1 MKHKE
6 LIEQMTLEEKC
17 GLLSGRDIWSTRSV
31 ERLGVPTIYLS
42 DGPTGM
48 RKQVGEGDHLGLNA
62 SLPATC
68 WPTAVT
74 VACTWDPAL
83 GEELGAALGE
93 EAVAQGV
100 SVVLGP
106 GLNIQR
112 SPLCGRNFEYF
123 SEDPILAG
131 KLAAGYIRGIQSRGI
146 AACPKHFAANS
157 QETLRMA
164 SDSVVDERTFR
175 EVYLTNYEIAVKEGK
190 PKFIMSSYNKINGTY
205 ANEDKTLLS
214 DILRDEW
221 GFEGA
226 VVTDWGGSNDHV
238 EGVRAGSHLEMPGTA
253 GDSDRQLAA
262 AVKAGVISEEV
273 VDQRVDELLDVIL
286 AVAPKEKADGS
297 FDKEGHHAL
306 AAKVA
311 EEAVVLLKN
320 EENILPLAAG
330 AKVAVIG
337 DFAANPRY
345 QGAGSSLV
353 NPTKLECTLDV
364 LDKMPLESVGYA
376 QGFTRADA
384 VDKALTEQAVALAK
398 QADTVLLY
406 MGLPEISETE
416 GLDREHM
423 RLPDNQVQLLKAVA
437 AANPNVVVVL
447 AAGSPVET
455 PWLEHCKALV
465 YTGLCGQ
472 AGASAALRVITGQ
485 VCPGGR
491 LSQTWPLEWADEPV
505 SHYWPGRQRT
515 AEYRE
520 GPFVGYRYFETANK
534 PVRFAFG
541 YGLSYTTF
549 AYSDLAVSET
559 EVSFTL
565 TNTGSVAGAEVAQV
579 YVGKPGS
586 AILRPAKELKGF
598 AKVRLAEGE
607 SRRVTIPL
615 DDKAFRWYDV
625 QAKAWKV
632 EGGEYT
638 VMVGSSCADI
648 RLTGSVNVAGE
659 AVQATADKEALACY
673 YDLKLDDVPDE
684 AFAAL
689 LGREVP
695 EGKWDETKL
704 LEMNDA
710 ICQMYYARNPIAR
723 LAGRILTNMKEKSI
737 ANGKPDLNILFIYN
751 MPFRGIAKM
760 MNGMVS
766 MEMAEGILVMVNGH
780 FFKGLGQVW
789 RGWRSLSRIA
799 KAEKN
804 AAKG

>member
-1 MKHKE
+1 MKYKD
-6 LIEQMTLEEKC
+6 LIDQMTLEEKC
-17 GLLSGRDIWSTRSV
+17 GLLSGRDIWSTRPV
-31 ERLGVPTIYLS
+31 ERLGVPSIYLS

-146 AACPKHFAANS
+146 AACPKHYAANS

-175 EVYLTNYEIAVKEGK
+175 EIYLTNYEIAVKEGQ

-205 ANEDKTLLS
+205 ANEDKTLLT
-214 DILRDEW
+214 DILRNEW
-221 GFEGA
+221 GFDGA

-262 AVKAGVISEEV
+262 AVRAGRISEAE
-273 VDQRVDELLDVIL
+273 VDQRVDELL
-286 AVAPKEKADGS
+286 AVVFATAPKEKADGS
-297 FDKEGHHAL
+297 FDKEAHHAL
-306 AAKVA
+306 AARVA
-311 EEAVVLLKN
+311 QEAVVLLKN
-320 EENILPLAAG
+320 EGDILPLAAG

-337 DFAANPRY
+337 DFAATPRY

-353 NPTKLECTLDV
+353 NPTKLECALDV
-364 LDKMPLESVGYA
+364 LGDMPLESVGYA

-384 VDKALTEQAVALAK
+384 PDKALTDQAVALAR

-406 MGLPEISETE
+406 LGLTEISETE

-423 RLPDNQVQLLKAVA
+423 RLPDNQVRLLKSVA
-437 AANPNVVVVL
+437 AANPNVVVIL

-455 PWLEHCKALV
+455 PWLDDCKALV

-472 AGASAALRVITGQ
+472 AGASAALRVVTGQ
-485 VCPGGR
+485 ACPGGH

-520 GPFVGYRYFETANK
+520 GPFVGYRYFTSARK

-541 YGLSYTTF
+541 FGLSYTTF
-549 AYSDLAVSET
+549 AYSDLAVSEK

-565 TNTGSVAGAEVAQV
+565 TNTGRVEGAQVAQV
-579 YVGKPGS
+579 YIGKADS
-586 AILRPAKELKGF
+586 AILRPARELKGF
-598 AKVRLAEGE
+598 AKVRLAPGE
-607 SRRVTIPL
+607 SRKVTIAL
-615 DDKAFRWYDV
+615 DDKAFRWFDT
-625 QAKAWKV
+625 AANAWKV
-632 EGGEYT
+632 EGGAYT
-638 VMVGSSCADI
+638 VTVGSNCEDEQ
-648 RLTGSVNVAGE
+648 LCGTVTVAGE
-659 AVQATADKEALACY
+659 AAAPADKEALACY
-673 YDLKLDDVPDE
+673 YDLSLDAVPDK
-684 AFAAL
+684 AFEAL
-689 LGREVP
+689 LGRP
-695 EGKWDETKL
+695 LPQGKWDEKSL

-710 ICQMYYARNPIAR
+710 ICQMYYAKNPIAR
-723 LAGRILTNMKEKSI
+723 LAGRILTNKKNKSI
-737 ANGKPDLNILFIYN
+737 ADGKPDLNILFIYN

-760 MNGMVS
+760 MNGMVT
-766 MEMAEGILVMVNGH
+766 MEMAEAILTMVNGH
-780 FFKGLGQVW
+780 FFKGAGRLIKGHFANQ
-789 RGWRSLSRIA
+789 
-799 KAEKN
+799 KAQKQ
-804 AAKG
+804 GR

>member
-112 SPLCGRNFEYF
+112 SPLCGRDFEYF

-190 PKFIMSSYNKINGTY
+190 PKSIMSSYNKINGTY

-253 GDSDRQLAA
+253 GDSDRELAA

-306 AAKVA
+306 AARVA

-337 DFAANPRY
+337 DFAAIPRY

-364 LDKMPLESVGYA
+364 LDKMPAWRCVGYA

-384 VDKALTEQAVALAK
+384 ADKALTEQAVALAK
-398 QADTVLLY
+398 QADMVLLY

-416 GLDREHM
+416 GLDRTHM
-423 RLPDNQVQLLKAVA
+423 RLPDNQNQLLEAVA

-447 AAGSPVET
+447 AGGPRWSPLAGPLQG
-455 PWLEHCKALV
+455 P
-465 YTGLCGQ
+465 GLHGYLGGQ
-472 AGASAALRVITGQ
+472 AGAPPPCGRPHRQVNPAAAGRDLASGVGRQPGQPLLARPGAHRRV
-485 VCPGGR
+485 
-491 LSQTWPLEWADEPV
+491 
-505 SHYWPGRQRT
+505 PGRSI
-515 AEYRE
+515 
-520 GPFVGYRYFETANK
+520 FVGYRYYLTAQK
-534 PVRFAFG
+534 PVRFPFG

-549 AYSDLAVSET
+549 AYSDLRRAR
-559 EVSFTL
+559 EVTFTL
-565 TNTGSVAGAEVAQV
+565 TNTGAWRAPRWRSCMSPSPAA
-579 YVGKPGS
+579 PS
-586 AILRPAKELKGF
+586 LRPAGSSRALP
-598 AKVRLAEGE
+598 RCSWQPGE
-607 SRRVTIPL
+607 SRQVTIPL
-615 DDKAFRWYDV
+615 DDKAFRYFNVKTNRWE
-625 QAKAWKV
+625 V

-659 AVQATADKEALACY
+659 AAQAIRGQGSAG
-673 YDLKLDDVPDE
+673 
-684 AFAAL
+684 L
-689 LGREVP
+689 LLRPQTGR
-695 EGKWDETKL
+695 
-704 LEMNDA
+704 
-710 ICQMYYARNPIAR
+710 CAR
-723 LAGRILTNMKEKSI
+723 
-737 ANGKPDLNILFIYN
+737 
-751 MPFRGIAKM
+751 
-760 MNGMVS
+760 
-766 MEMAEGILVMVNGH
+766 
-780 FFKGLGQVW
+780 
-789 RGWRSLSRIA
+789 RSLCRPAGPRSARRQVGRDQ
-799 KAEKN
+799 
-804 AAKG
+804 AAGA